1 LPLASAWA
9 GKVNM
14 YDFIRGKLVKKL
26 ATEAIVDVNGIGFQ
40 LRTSVSTSEMLAG
53 EGEEVTL
60 KTYLQVRED
69 ILQLYGFADEQE
81 RDIFLGLISISGVGP
96 KLAQTILSGLSA
108 ANLVNAI
115 QNGDETTL
123 NKISGVGKKTAQRL
137 IVELKDKLESV
148 QVEGTTDQSQEHF
161 SPNALEREALM
172 ALMSLGYNRPKAE
185 IAIKKVR
192 KSDTILTSEELIK
205 KALQAV

>member
-81 RDIFLGLISISGVGP
+81 RDIFLGLISISGV
-96 KLAQTILSGLSA
+96 
-108 ANLVNAI
+108 
-115 QNGDETTL
+115 
-123 NKISGVGKKTAQRL
+123 
-137 IVELKDKLESV
+137 
-148 QVEGTTDQSQEHF
+148 
-161 SPNALEREALM
+161 
-172 ALMSLGYNRPKAE
+172 
-185 IAIKKVR
+185 
-192 KSDTILTSEELIK
+192 
-205 KALQAV
+205 